1 MISLRICEPLCA
13 IKTIFMQK
21 LYVFLVFTIFSHHF
35 SIGQKSDFKIQLEQI
50 DTFLSS
56 KYNENTP
63 GCVIGIVKDGKLIYT
78 KGFGMANLDY
88 EIPMTPK
95 SIINIMSVSKQF
107 TAACIALLI
116 IDKKLSLTD
125 DIHKYI
131 PEFPEY
137 GQKITVEHLIRHTS
151 GIRDYNDLV
160 TIAGGSAENVAKRSD
175 GLALVMKQK
184 ELNFPP
190 GDQYSYSNSGYL
202 LLSYIVERISG
213 MSFEDFAKKEIFEPL
228 EMNQTF
234 FSDEPHQI
242 IKNRVTSYG
251 KDEHGNYFP
260 FNLNDNRMGCAGL
273 FTTIED
279 LYKWDKNFY
288 EGTVGGEMFNELM
301 LSLKPLNNGKEND
314 YAFGNIIDRHEGFKE
329 ILHSGGLL
337 GIRCKLSRFP
347 TEKLSIIYLGN
358 GSQDVNNEFYPIAS
372 LLLINK
378 PLPTTQSTSKPIDSL
393 FNKTELTKTEMER
406 ITGLFRFQEGNLLA
420 QISLN
425 NKGYLEWQIINSNDK
440 VRLYTEAKTEMK
452 LPNGQTIKSFEN
464 NPDSLLL
471 ITRSG
476 KIIGGRRLKCVSENK
491 LAGYTGNYNCEELQ
505 KNLEIKKEDD
515 NLIFQLAGMTI
526 KQPLLVETNQL
537 QFNHPLLGVVTVT
550 FKLNKKNTFL
560 LLSTERTSNLKF
572 IKS

>member
-1 MISLRICEPLCA
+1 
-13 IKTIFMQK
+13 MQK
-21 LYVFLVFTIFSHHF
+21 LYVFLVLGVLFCSFSDA
-35 SIGQKSDFKIQLEQI
+35 QTPDFRIQLEQI
-50 DTFLSS
+50 DKFLSA
-56 KYNENTP
+56 KYNADTP
-63 GCVIGIVKDGKLIYT
+63 GCVIGIVKDGNLIYS

-88 EIPMTPK
+88 QIPMTPK

-137 GQKITVEHLIRHTS
+137 SQKITVEHLIRHTS

-160 TIAGGSAENVAKRSD
+160 TITGGSAENVAKRSD
-175 GLALVMKQK
+175 GFALVIKQK
-184 ELNFPP
+184 ELNFSP
-190 GDQYSYSNSGYL
+190 GNQYSYTNSGYL

-213 MSFEDFAKKEIFEPL
+213 MSFEDFAKKRIFEPL

-251 KDEHGNYFP
+251 KDEQGNYFP

-273 FTTIED
+273 FSTIGD

-288 EGTVGGEMFNELM
+288 DGKVGGEMFIELM

-329 ILHSGGLL
+329 INHSGGLL

-358 GSQDVNNEFYPIAS
+358 GSQDASNELYSIAS
-372 LLLINK
+372 LFLINK
-378 PLPTTQSTSKPIDSL
+378 SLSVTSTTNKPLIALTDKM
-393 FNKTELTKTEMER
+393 ELPKDEMKR
-406 ITGLFRFQEGNLLA
+406 VTGLFRFQEGNLLA

-425 NKGYLEWQIINSNDK
+425 NKGYLEWQIISRNDK
-440 VRLYTEAKTEMK
+440 MRLYTEAKTEMK

-491 LAGYTGNYNCEELQ
+491 LADYTGNYYCEDLQ

-515 NLIFQLAGMTI
+515 NLIFHLAGVTV

-537 QFNHPLLGVVTVT
+537 QFNHPLLGLVTVT
-550 FKLNKKNTFL
+550 FKLNKKNVFL

-572 IKS
+572 VKS